1 MNFKKAGFV
10 FNNFLF
16 IFHLAF
22 GTRHLGVNNKLWDKD
37 TSVFYVPFY
46 KGIINFPLRI
56 KMMKKRAFMGF
67 IPFEEAAEL
76 FPGYALKYYG
86 NKNEL

>member
-10 FNNFLF
+10 LNNFLF

-22 GTRHLGVNNKLWDKD
+22 GTRHLGVNNRLWDKD
-37 TSVFYVPFY
+37 NSVFYVPFY
-46 KGIINFPLRI
+46 KGILTLPRRI

-67 IPFEEAAEL
+67 IPFDEAAEL
-76 FPGYALKYYG
+76 FPDYALKCYG
-86 NKNEL
+86 KKNDL